1 MNDDMIGQPIAIAF
15 TFHFF
20 KVGKYILEYK
30 LHTEHAKTI
39 KNTLQLLLRK
49 YFKLNMNNKLKSTM
63 NYFCLVYQLTDV
75 YWLYMKKFGIFLLEI
90 DLQLRFIVHR
100 LWLLFTSNFDK
111 VTLKGQNLSLSA
123 IVFVLYANLILY
135 FWSCY
140 VNCK

>member
-1 MNDDMIGQPIAIAF
+1 
-15 TFHFF
+15 
-20 KVGKYILEYK
+20 
-30 LHTEHAKTI
+30 
-39 KNTLQLLLRK
+39 
-49 YFKLNMNNKLKSTM
+49 MNNKLKSTM

-111 VTLKGQNLSLSA
+111 VTLKGQDLSLSA
-123 IVFVLYANLILY
+123 IVFLLYVNLILY